1 MFRVRYFAGPAVL
14 ALLIT
19 ACGGGSTS
27 PTASQASVAPST
39 GARVVN
45 MEIAD
50 GRIDPATVTISQGE
64 TITFHITNANTEEV
78 ELIVGLASDVAA
90 DSGDSL
96 KEAEHIAVGATADLT
111 YTFDGAGPW
120 AYGDQFNDHYA
131 KGAHGDIVIQ

>member
-14 ALLIT
+14 ALFIT
-19 ACGGGSTS
+19 ACGGASTS
-27 PTASQASVAPST
+27 PTASQASIAPSAA
-39 GARVVN
+39 ARVVN
-45 MEIAD
+45 LEIAD
-50 GRIDPATVTISQGE
+50 GRIDPATVNVSQGE

-78 ELIVGLASDVAA
+78 ELIVGLASDVEA